1 MVKTNALGQV
11 LYPFSV
17 TDNARKLFVMYD
29 RVLKRISAIENEEIT
44 EEYPGELDILKNN
57 RSELDELTELCRQK
71 KIIYIPGN
79 LLSRAKEWINKYDAL

>member
-1 MVKTNALGQV
+1 MIKTNALGQT

-29 RVLKRISAIENEEIT
+29 NVLKRIAAIENKDCA

-71 KIIYIPGN
+71 KIIYLPGN
-79 LLSRAKEWINKYDAL
+79 LLARAKEWVAKYDAL

>member
-44 EEYPGELDILKNN
+44 EEYSGELDILKNN

-79 LLSRAKEWINKYDAL
+79 LLSRAKEWIAKYDAL